1 MPRLNPQSVAV
12 DCESWRDHV
21 IVCGLEEVGLRTVEQ
36 LRDAGVAVV
45 VLDDDPEELLA
56 DLVKGWGCAHIPTRG
71 RLDDELEAAG
81 IAGARAVVCTLASDL
96 RNVDTAL
103 LARDLREDVTVVAH
117 LDNPTVG
124 RAVEEATGEGSAL
137 DVAGLFAPGVVDACI
152 QRSVHDVVLG
162 EERFVAAEVGV
173 GTGGTLRELFG
184 DLVPVG
190 VVTNG
195 GELVVCPGRDHEVA
209 AGDRATLLGKPE
221 ELERA
226 ELAHTAEPEQEP
238 RPAVWRQHVRRVSR
252 SLAQGTDRAVGI
264 TLALAMA
271 MLVISTVVL
280 RLGYI
285 QEGGNHLSI
294 GESVYFTIE
303 TFATVGFGD
312 FSFAQQST
320 GMQVF
325 AIILIVAGVTL
336 STVILALIT
345 NALVSRRIERS
356 LGQGTIRGMEGHVV
370 LVGLGAVGLRTLEG
384 LRAEDRDVVVVER
397 DEGNRYVQH
406 ARSLGVPIFHGDA
419 TLRQT
424 LRSVNLEAAGAVA
437 ILTSDDLVNLEVG
450 LAVRDLL
457 GERWVD
463 VPVVLRVFDR
473 ALGNRLEQTFKFNH
487 VWSTGALAYP
497 WFVGAVLGLEILA
510 TFYVRNRP
518 FLVARL
524 TVRPGGGLE
533 GLAMRELGARIR
545 VVAISRGGDGALEHP
560 PRRDTRFAAGDQAY
574 LVGPYEELLRVLS
587 REREGG
593 EATESPV

>member
-1 MPRLNPQSVAV
+1 MPRLNPQSLAA
-12 DCESWRDHV
+12 DCEHWRDHV

-45 VLDDDPEELLA
+45 VLDDDPEEA
-56 DLVKGWGCAHIPTRG
+56 RAELVKSWGCAHIPTRG

-81 IAGARAVVCTLASDL
+81 IDGARAVVCTLASDL

-103 LARDLREDVTVVAH
+103 LARDLRDDVTVVAH

-152 QRSVHDVVLG
+152 QRSVHDVILG
-162 EERFVAAEVGV
+162 EERFVAAEVAV
-173 GTGGTLRELFG
+173 GAAGTLRELFG

-190 VVTNG
+190 VVGRDG
-195 GELVVCPGRDHEVA
+195 GLVVCPGRDHEVA

-226 ELAHTAEPEQEP
+226 ELEHTAEPEEEP
-238 RPAVWRQHVRRVSR
+238 RRATWRQFVRRVSR

-264 TLALAMA
+264 TLALALA
-271 MLVISTVVL
+271 MLLTSTIVL
-280 RLGYI
+280 RLGYV
-285 QEGGNHLSI
+285 QQDGNHLSI
-294 GESVYFTIE
+294 AESIYFTIE

-312 FSFAQQST
+312 FSFAQEST
-320 GMQVF
+320 GMQIF
-325 AIILIVAGVTL
+325 AIALILAGVTL

-356 LGQGTIRGMEGHVV
+356 LGQGTIRGMDGHVV

-457 GERWVD
+457 GERWAE

-510 TFYVRNRP
+510 TFYVRNLP

-587 REREGG
+587 RERESG
-593 EATESPV
+593 EAV